1 MPRYYSGAADEYERK
16 PEDIVIMQEGKDG
29 KEGTKLILQGRVYP
43 NRQTVWAILR
53 EVQQEED
60 RMSERGATMEERT
73 EVKETLKWA
82 ARLLYYLGFDY
93 EDIIRDLG
101 SLAELAELAAPKDGG
116 DTIPVAGILDGENE
130 GDIVQIID

>member
-1 MPRYYSGAADEYERK
+1 MPRYYSGAADEHEGK
-16 PEDIVIMQEGKDG
+16 PEDIIIMQEGKDR

-53 EVQQEED
+53 EVQHEED
-60 RMSERGATMEERT
+60 RMLERGGATMEERT

-101 SLAELAELAAPKDGG
+101 SLAELAELAAPKEG
-116 DTIPVAGILDGENE
+116 DTMPVVGIPDGYNE
-130 GDIVQIID
+130 GGIVQDLD

>member
-1 MPRYYSGAADEYERK
+1 
-16 PEDIVIMQEGKDG
+16 MQEGKDG
-29 KEGTKLILQGRVYP
+29 KEGAKLILQGRVYP

-73 EVKETLKWA
+73 EIKETLKWA

-93 EDIIRDLG
+93 EDITRDLG
-101 SLAELAELAAPKDGG
+101 SLAELAELAAPKEG
-116 DTIPVAGILDGENE
+116 DIMPVAGIPDGEHE
-130 GDIVQIID
+130 GDVVQSID